1 MLVLL
6 TRAAAD
12 AERSAARLRQRGHDS
27 LISPVLRIV
36 DVDADIP
43 ARAYDAV
50 MLTSAQAAQSRVAA
64 GLSPALKALPLWVV
78 GAKTLDAARHAGF
91 SGRALLAADAAALLG
106 EIVRGGK
113 IGGPALYLAGAERK
127 PDLEAGLA
135 ELGVAVAACVVYAA
149 EAQPILSD
157 AALDGFAQGRIDAV
171 LHYSRRSA
179 ALFAQAAASSGVAL
193 DAVRH
198 FCLSAEVAKGLPE
211 AVRCIVAA
219 EPTERALFDAL
230 G

>member
-12 AERSAARLRQRGHDS
+12 AERSAALLRQRGHDS
-27 LISPVLRIV
+27 LVSPVLRIV

-43 ARAYDAV
+43 ARTYDAV

-78 GAKTLDAARHAGF
+78 GTKTLDAARQAGF

-106 EIVRGGK
+106 EIAKGGNAD
-113 IGGPALYLAGAERK
+113 GVTLYLAGADRK
-127 PDLEAGLA
+127 PDLEMGLA
-135 ELGVAVAACVVYAA
+135 ALGVAVAPCVVYAA
-149 EAQPILSD
+149 EAQPILSHAARD
-157 AALDGFAQGRIDAV
+157 AFAQGRIGAV

-198 FCLSAEVAKGLPE
+198 ICLSADVAEGLPE
-211 AVRCIVAA
+211 ALHCVIAA